1 MTPLYDPKTGVPGI
15 RLATPSDEDE
25 IFALLLLLH
34 AENGIFSLNPA
45 KVRLGIQYATQRQGG
60 IIYVN
65 QGPRV
70 VASLAL
76 AIAQD
81 WYSDDEYL
89 SERWN
94 FVHPD
99 HRRTD
104 WARRLIEQAKWSSE
118 YFRAHGKRMPL
129 QIGINSCIRTEA
141 KIRLYARHMPCI
153 GAYFMYGEPPQSAF
167 ASKVRAESANVEEM
181 NRKAHRERSREVVP
195 VVETIIKLSAR
206 A

>member
-1 MTPLYDPKTGVPGI
+1 MAPLYDLKTGVPGI
-15 RLATPSDEDE
+15 RLATVRDEDE
-25 IFALLLLLH
+25 IFALLLMLH
-34 AENGIFSLNPA
+34 AENGIFTVNPN
-45 KVRLGIQYATQRQGG
+45 KVRLGIQYATQRQGA

-65 QGPRV
+65 EGPQV
-70 VASLAL
+70 
-76 AIAQD
+76 IATLGLCIVQD

-94 FVHPD
+94 YVHPD

-104 WARRLIEQAKWSSE
+104 YARRLIEQAKWSSE

-141 KIRLYARHMPCI
+141 KIRFYARHMPCI

-167 ASKVRAESANVEEM
+167 AAKVAAESVNVAEM
-181 NRKAHRERSREVVP
+181 NRKAHRERTREVVP
-195 VVETIIKLSAR
+195 VVETIIKLSER
-206 A
+206 V